1 VKIANYRVNNDGYS
15 VPLNFLPYVNGYRNH
30 VQNWRNITVGWWWS
44 SRSGSTNKKQRPE
57 RLTAPGRPGRRLH
70 IVRYIVERLVQAI
83 PALFGVTVFVFSE
96 RAARWRLL
104 FAFPSLP

>member
-1 VKIANYRVNNDGYS
+1 LGIRAG
-15 VPLNFLPYVNGYRNH
+15 
-30 VQNWRNITVGWWWS
+30 
-44 SRSGSTNKKQRPE
+44 
-57 RLTAPGRPGRRLH
+57 AMH

-96 RAARWRLL
+96 RAARWWLL